1 MRKKIVIL
9 GSTGSIGQQTLEVLR
24 KHSNEFEVVGLSG
37 WENTTFLKEQI
48 SFFKPKIAVVKNEYI
63 ARRLKKQLNNL
74 DNIEILWGTNGLVKI
89 STLEEANIIVIAIT
103 GIASLIPTFEAV
115 KKGKKIALAS
125 KEAMVV
131 AGELLV
137 KEARLRNAKILP
149 IDSEHS
155 AILQC
160 LKNEQK
166 DCVEKIIITASGGAL
181 YNLTEDA
188 LKNVSIEEAL
198 NHPTWKM
205 GKKITIDSATLMNKG
220 LEVIEAKW
228 FFDIPPNKI
237 EIVIH
242 PQSYVHSMVQFIDGT
257 ILAQIGEH
265 DMKIPIQYALFYPN
279 RTVNNFSRL
288 ELTKVGQLTFKK
300 PNFNKFP
307 CIKLAYKA
315 LELGGT
321 MPAVLNGANEI
332 AVNAFLDNKISFSAI
347 PLIIQNTMNE
357 HKPKQNPNINDI
369 LDADYWARERALNFC
384 MNIKTVISNK

>member
-181 YNLTEDA
+181 YNLTENA

-332 AVNAFLDNKISFSAI
+332 AVNAFLDKQISFSAI
-347 PLIIQNTMNE
+347 PLIIQNAMKE

-384 MNIKTVISNK
+384 MNIKNSNE

>member
-1 MRKKIVIL
+1 MKKD
-9 GSTGSIGQQTLEVLR
+9 
-24 KHSNEFEVVGLSG
+24 
-37 WENTTFLKEQI
+37 
-48 SFFKPKIAVVKNEYI
+48 
-63 ARRLKKQLNNL
+63 LNRQSS
-74 DNIEILWGTNGLVKI
+74 IEILWGIQGLITI
-89 STLEEANIIVIAIT
+89 STLEEADIIVVAIT

-115 KKGKKIALAS
+115 KKGKKVALAS
-125 KEAMVV
+125 KEAMVA

-137 KEARLRNAKILP
+137 KEVKLRNAKILP

-166 DCVEKIIITASGGAL
+166 DCVEKIILTASGGAL
-181 YNLTEDA
+181 YDLTETA
-188 LKNVSIEEAL
+188 LKNISIEDAL

-205 GKKITIDSATLMNKG
+205 GKKVTIDSATLMNKG

-228 FFDIPPNKI
+228 FFNIPANKI

-242 PQSYVHSMVQFIDGT
+242 PQSYVHSMVQFVDGT

-279 RTVNNFSRL
+279 RTINNFSRL
-288 ELTKVGQLTFKK
+288 ELTKIGQLTFKK

-307 CIKLAYKA
+307 CIKLAYQA
-315 LELGGT
+315 LEVGGT

-332 AVNAFLDNKISFSAI
+332 AVNAFLNSKINFLAI
-347 PLIIQNTMNE
+347 PQIIQNTMKE
-357 HKPKQNPNINDI
+357 HKTKYNPNISDI
-369 LDADYWARERALNFC
+369 LDADYWAREKALNFC
-384 MNIKTVISNK
+384 QKEK

>member
-1 MRKKIVIL
+1 MKKKIVIL
-9 GSTGSIGQQTLEVLR
+9 GSTGSIGQQTLEVIR
-24 KHSNEFEVVGLSG
+24 KYSNEFEVVGLSG

-63 ARRLKKQLNNL
+63 ARKLRKDL
-74 DNIEILWGTNGLVKI
+74 DNSIDIKLLWGTEGLIKI
-89 STLEEANIIVIAIT
+89 STLEEADIIVVAIT

-115 KKGKKIALAS
+115 KRGKKIALAS

-166 DCVEKIIITASGGAL
+166 DCVEKIILTASGGAL
-181 YNLTEDA
+181 YNLTESS
-188 LKNVSIEEAL
+188 LKNVSIEDAL

-205 GKKITIDSATLMNKG
+205 GKKVTIDSATLMNKG

-228 FFDIPPNKI
+228 FFNIPANKI
-237 EIVIH
+237 EILIH

-257 ILAQIGEH
+257 ILAQIGDH
-265 DMKIPIQYALFYPN
+265 DMRIPIQYALFYPN
-279 RTVNNFSRL
+279 RTINNFSRL
-288 ELTKVGQLTFKK
+288 ELSKVGQLTFKK
-300 PNFNKFP
+300 PNFDKFP
-307 CIKLAYKA
+307 CIKLAYQA

-332 AVNAFLDNKISFSAI
+332 AVDAFLNSKISFSEI
-347 PLIIQNTMNE
+347 PIIIQNTMKE
-357 HKPKQNPNINDI
+357 HEPKYNPNISDI

-384 MNIKTVISNK
+384 MNTK

>member
-9 GSTGSIGQQTLEVLR
+9 GSTGSIGRQTLEVI
-24 KHSNEFEVVGLSG
+24 KKYSNEFEVVGLSG
-37 WENTTFLKEQI
+37 WENTRLLKEQI

-63 ARRLKKQLNNL
+63 AKQLTKEINSLNN
-74 DNIEILWGTNGLVKI
+74 IKILWGTNGLIEI
-89 STLEEANIIVIAIT
+89 SILEKVDITVVAIT
-103 GIASLIPTFEAV
+103 GIASLIPTYEAV
-115 KKGKKIALAS
+115 KRGKKVALAS

-137 KEARLRNAKILP
+137 KEVKARNAKILP

-160 LKNEQK
+160 LKNEK
-166 DCVEKIIITASGGAL
+166 KECVEKIILTASGGAL
-181 YNLTEDA
+181 YNFTEAA
-188 LKNVSIEEAL
+188 LKDVTIEDAL
-198 NHPTWKM
+198 NHPTWEM
-205 GKKITIDSATLMNKG
+205 GKKVTIDSATLMNKG
-220 LEVIEAKW
+220 LEAIEAKW
-228 FFDIPPNKI
+228 FFNIPANKI

-265 DMKIPIQYALFYPN
+265 DMKIPIQYALFYPD
-279 RTVNNFSRL
+279 RIGNNFSRL
-288 ELTKVGQLTFKK
+288 DLTKIGQLAFRK

-307 CIKLAYKA
+307 CIKLAYQA

-332 AVNAFLDNKISFSAI
+332 AVNAFLNNQISFSTI
-347 PLIIQNTMNE
+347 PQIIQNTMKE
-357 HKPKQNPNINDI
+357 HKPKHNPNISDI
-369 LDADYWARERALNFC
+369 LDADYWAREKALNFC
-384 MNIKTVISNK
+384 MDIK

>member
-9 GSTGSIGQQTLEVLR
+9 GSTGSIGQQTLEVIR
-24 KHSNEFEVVGLSG
+24 KFSNEFEVVGLSG
-37 WENTTFLKEQI
+37 WENTDFLKEQI
-48 SFFKPKIAVVKNEYI
+48 SFFIPKIAVVKNEYT
-63 ARRLKKQLNNL
+63 AKKLKKDL
-74 DNIEILWGTNGLVKI
+74 DNLSGIKILWGTDGLIRI
-89 STLEEANIIVIAIT
+89 STLEEADIIVVAIT

-115 KKGKKIALAS
+115 KRGKNIALAS
-125 KEAMVV
+125 KEALVV

-137 KEARLRNAKILP
+137 KEAKLRNAKIIP

-166 DCVEKIIITASGGAL
+166 DSVEKIILTASGGAL
-181 YNLTEDA
+181 YNLTETALENVSVEDA
-188 LKNVSIEEAL
+188 LD
-198 NHPTWKM
+198 HPTWKM
-205 GKKITIDSATLMNKG
+205 GKKVTIDSATLMNKG

-228 FFDIPPNKI
+228 FFNIPANKI

-265 DMKIPIQYALFYPN
+265 DMRIPIQYALFYPN
-279 RTVNNFSRL
+279 RTVNSFPRL
-288 ELTKVGQLTFKK
+288 DLTKIGQLTFKK
-300 PNFNKFP
+300 VNFDKFP
-307 CIKLAYKA
+307 CVKLAYKA

-332 AVNAFLDNKISFSAI
+332 AVNAFLNNKINFLAI
-347 PLIIQNTMNE
+347 PIIIQNTMKE
-357 HKPKQNPNINDI
+357 HKPKYNPNINDI
-369 LDADYWARERALNFC
+369 LDADYWAREKALNFC
-384 MNIKTVISNK
+384 TNAK

>member
-1 MRKKIVIL
+1 MKKKIVIL
-9 GSTGSIGQQTLEVLR
+9 GSTGSIGQQTLEVIR
-24 KHSNEFEVVGLSG
+24 KYSNEFEVVGLSG
-37 WENTTFLKEQI
+37 WENTAFLKEQI

-63 ARRLKKQLNNL
+63 ARNLKKDLNKQN
-74 DNIEILWGTNGLVKI
+74 NIKILWGTSGLI
-89 STLEEANIIVIAIT
+89 NIATLEVADIIVVAIT

-115 KKGKKIALAS
+115 KRGKNIALAS

-137 KEARLRNAKILP
+137 KEAKLRNAKIIP

-166 DCVEKIIITASGGAL
+166 VCVEKIILTASGGAL
-181 YNLTEDA
+181 YDLTEAA
-188 LKNVSIEEAL
+188 LKNVSVEEAL

-205 GKKITIDSATLMNKG
+205 GKKVTIDSATLMNKG

-228 FFDIPPNKI
+228 FFNIPVNKI

-257 ILAQIGEH
+257 ILAQISEH

-279 RTVNNFSRL
+279 RAINNFSRL
-288 ELTKVGQLTFKK
+288 ELTKIGQLTFKK

-307 CIKLAYKA
+307 CIKLAYQA
-315 LELGGT
+315 IEIGGT
-321 MPAVLNGANEI
+321 MSAVLNGANEI
-332 AVNAFLDNKISFSAI
+332 AVNAFLNNQISFYAI
-347 PLIIQNTMNE
+347 PLIIQNTMKE
-357 HKPKQNPNINDI
+357 HKPKYNPDINDI

-384 MNIKTVISNK
+384 INIK

>member
-9 GSTGSIGQQTLEVLR
+9 GSTGSIGQQTLEVIR
-24 KHSNEFEVVGLSG
+24 KFSNEFEVVGLSG
-37 WENTTFLKEQI
+37 WENTAFLKEQI
-48 SFFKPKIAVVKNEYI
+48 NFFKPKIAVVKNEYT
-63 ARRLKKQLNNL
+63 AKKLKKDLNNL
-74 DNIEILWGTNGLVKI
+74 SGIKILWGTDGLIRI
-89 STLEEANIIVIAIT
+89 STLEVADIIVVAIT

-115 KKGKKIALAS
+115 KRGKNIALAS
-125 KEAMVV
+125 KEALVV

-137 KEARLRNAKILP
+137 KEAKLRNAKILP

-166 DCVEKIIITASGGAL
+166 DSVDKIILTASGGAL
-181 YNLTEDA
+181 YNLTETA
-188 LKNVSIEEAL
+188 LKNVTVEDAL

-205 GKKITIDSATLMNKG
+205 GKKVTIDSATLMNKG

-228 FFDIPPNKI
+228 FFNIPANKI
-237 EIVIH
+237 EILIH

-265 DMKIPIQYALFYPN
+265 DMRIPIQYALFYPN
-279 RTVNNFSRL
+279 RTINKFPRL
-288 ELTKVGQLTFKK
+288 DLTKIGQLTFKK
-300 PNFNKFP
+300 VNFDKFP
-307 CIKLAYKA
+307 CIRLAYKA

-332 AVNAFLDNKISFSAI
+332 AVNAFLDSKISFSVI
-347 PLIIQNTMNE
+347 PLVIQNTMKE
-357 HKPKQNPNINDI
+357 HKSKFNPDISDI
-369 LDADYWARERALNFC
+369 LDADYWAREKALNFC
-384 MNIKTVISNK
+384 MNIKNSNK

>member
-9 GSTGSIGQQTLEVLR
+9 GSTGSIGKQTLDIIQ
-24 KHSNEFEVVGLSG
+24 KYSNEFEVVGLSG

-48 SFFKPKIAVVKNEYI
+48 SLFKPKIAVVKNEYI
-63 ARRLKKQLNNL
+63 ARKLKKDL
-74 DNIEILWGTNGLVKI
+74 DNSSDIKLLWGTEGLIII
-89 STLEEANIIVIAIT
+89 STLEEVDIIVVAIT

-137 KEARLRNAKILP
+137 NEAKLRNAKILP

-166 DCVEKIIITASGGAL
+166 DCVEKIILTASGGAL
-181 YNLTEDA
+181 YNLTESS
-188 LKNVSIEEAL
+188 LKNVSIEDAL

-205 GKKITIDSATLMNKG
+205 GKKVTIDSATLMNKG

-228 FFDIPPNKI
+228 FFNIPANKI

-242 PQSYVHSMVQFIDGT
+242 PQSYIHSMVQFIDGT
-257 ILAQIGEH
+257 ILAQISEH
-265 DMKIPIQYALFYPN
+265 DMRIPIQYALFYPN
-279 RTVNNFSRL
+279 RIINNFSRL
-288 ELTKVGQLTFKK
+288 ELSKVGQLTFKK
-300 PNFNKFP
+300 PNFDKFP
-307 CIKLAYKA
+307 CIKLAYQA
-315 LELGGT
+315 LEIGGT

-332 AVNAFLDNKISFSAI
+332 AVNAFLNSKISFSEI
-347 PLIIQNTMNE
+347 PIIIQNTMKE
-357 HKPKQNPNINDI
+357 HKPKYNPNISDI
-369 LDADYWARERALNFC
+369 LDVDYWARERALNFC
-384 MNIKTVISNK
+384 INLKNSNK

>member
-9 GSTGSIGQQTLEVLR
+9 GSTGSIGQQTLEVVQ
-24 KHSNEFEVVGLSG
+24 KFSNEFEVVGLSG
-37 WENTTFLKEQI
+37 WENTRLLKEQI
-48 SFFKPKIAVVKNEYI
+48 SFFKPKVVVVKNEDT
-63 ARRLKKQLNNL
+63 AKRLRKELNNL
-74 DNIEILWGTNGLVKI
+74 NNIKILWGIDGLIKI
-89 STLEEANIIVIAIT
+89 SILEDIDITVVAIT

-115 KKGKKIALAS
+115 KRGKKVALAS
-125 KEAMVV
+125 KEAMVA
-131 AGELLV
+131 AGELLI
-137 KEARLRNAKILP
+137 KEAKTRNAKILP

-166 DCVEKIIITASGGAL
+166 DCVEKIILTASGGAL
-181 YNLTEDA
+181 YNFTETA
-188 LKNVSIEEAL
+188 LNNVTVEDAL

-205 GKKITIDSATLMNKG
+205 GKKVTIDSATLMNKG

-228 FFDIPPNKI
+228 FFDIPANKI
-237 EIVIH
+237 EVVIH
-242 PQSYVHSMVQFIDGT
+242 PQSYIHSMVQFIDGT

-265 DMKIPIQYALFYPN
+265 DMKIPIQYALFHPN
-279 RTVNNFSRL
+279 RIGNNFSRL

-307 CIKLAYKA
+307 CIKLAYQA

-332 AVNAFLDNKISFSAI
+332 AVNAFLNSQIKFTAI
-347 PLIIQNTMNE
+347 PQIIQDTMKE
-357 HKPKQNPNINDI
+357 HKINHSPDINDI
-369 LDADYWARERALNFC
+369 LDADYWAREKAVSLC
-384 MNIKTVISNK
+384 TNIK

>member
-24 KHSNEFEVVGLSG
+24 KYSNEFEVVGLSG
-37 WENTTFLKEQI
+37 WENITFLKEQI
-48 SFFKPKIAVVKNEYI
+48 SFFKPKMVVVKNEYI
-63 ARRLKKQLNNL
+63 AKKLKNDLNNL
-74 DNIEILWGTNGLVKI
+74 NNIEILWGLNGLTKI
-89 STLEEANIIVIAIT
+89 AILEEADIIVVAIT

-115 KKGKKIALAS
+115 KKGKKVALAS

-137 KEARLRNAKILP
+137 KEAKLRDAKILP

-166 DCVEKIIITASGGAL
+166 DYVEKIILTASGGAL
-181 YNLTEDA
+181 YNLTETA
-188 LKNVSIEEAL
+188 LKNVSIEDAL

-205 GKKITIDSATLMNKG
+205 GKKVTIDSATLMNKG

-228 FFDIPPNKI
+228 FFDIPANKI
-237 EIVIH
+237 VIVIH

-279 RTVNNFSRL
+279 RTINNLSRL
-288 ELTKVGQLTFKK
+288 ELAKIGQLTFKK

-307 CIKLAYKA
+307 CIKLAYQA
-315 LELGGT
+315 LEIGGT

-332 AVNAFLDNKISFSAI
+332 AVTAFLNNQISFSAI
-347 PLIIQNTMNE
+347 PLIIQNTMKE

-369 LDADYWARERALNFC
+369 LDADYWAREKALNFC
-384 MNIKTVISNK
+384 MNNK

>member
-24 KHSNEFEVVGLSG
+24 KYSNEFEVVGLSG

-48 SFFKPKIAVVKNEYI
+48 SFFKPKIAVVKNEHI
-63 ARRLKKQLNNL
+63 ANRLKKQLNNL

-115 KKGKKIALAS
+115 KKGKKVALAS

-137 KEARLRNAKILP
+137 KEAKLRNAKILP

-181 YNLTEDA
+181 YNLTENA
-188 LKNVSIEEAL
+188 LKNVSIEDAL

-228 FFDIPPNKI
+228 FFDILPNKI

-242 PQSYVHSMVQFIDGT
+242 PQSYVHSMVQFVDGT

-279 RTVNNFSRL
+279 RTINNFSRL

-332 AVNAFLDNKISFSAI
+332 AVNAFLNNQISFLAI
-347 PLIIQNTMNE
+347 PLIIQNTMKE

-369 LDADYWARERALNFC
+369 LDADYWARETALNFC
-384 MNIKTVISNK
+384 MNNK

>member
-1 MRKKIVIL
+1 MRKKIIIL
-9 GSTGSIGQQTLEVLR
+9 GSTGSIGQQTLEVIQ
-24 KHSNEFEVVGLSG
+24 KYSNEFEVVGLSG
-37 WENTTFLKEQI
+37 WENTKLLKEQI
-48 SFFKPKIAVVKNEYI
+48 RFFKPKIAVVKN
-63 ARRLKKQLNNL
+63 ADAAKRLKKEINNLNNVK
-74 DNIEILWGTNGLVKI
+74 ILWGTDGLIEI
-89 STLEEANIIVIAIT
+89 SILEEVDVTVVAIT

-115 KKGKKIALAS
+115 KKGKKVALAS

-137 KEARLRNAKILP
+137 KEAKSSNAQIIP

-166 DCVEKIIITASGGAL
+166 DSVEKIILTASGGAL
-181 YNLTEDA
+181 YNFTETA
-188 LKNVSIEEAL
+188 LKNVSVEDAL

-205 GKKITIDSATLMNKG
+205 GNKVTIDSATLMNKG

-228 FFDIPPNKI
+228 FFNVPANKI

-257 ILAQIGEH
+257 IIAQIGEH

-279 RTVNNFSRL
+279 RMSNNFSRV

-307 CIKLAYKA
+307 CINLAYHA
-315 LELGGT
+315 LEIGGT

-332 AVNAFLDNKISFSAI
+332 AVNAFLNSKISFSAI
-347 PLIIQNTMNE
+347 PQIIQNTMKE
-357 HKPKQNPNINDI
+357 HKPKYNPNINDI
-369 LDADYWARERALNFC
+369 LDADYWAREIALKFC
-384 MNIKTVISNK
+384 K

>member
-9 GSTGSIGQQTLEVLR
+9 GSTGSVGQQTLEVIR
-24 KHSNEFEVVGLSG
+24 KYSNEFEVVGLSG

-48 SFFKPKIAVVKNEYI
+48 SLFRPKVAVVKNEYI
-63 ARRLKKQLNNL
+63 ARKLKKDL
-74 DNIEILWGTNGLVKI
+74 DNSSDIKLLWGTEGLIKI
-89 STLEEANIIVIAIT
+89 STLEEADIIVVAIT

-137 KEARLRNAKILP
+137 NEAKLRNAKILP

-160 LKNEQK
+160 LNNEQK
-166 DCVEKIIITASGGAL
+166 DCVEKIILTASGGAL
-181 YNLTEDA
+181 YDFTETA
-188 LKNVSIEEAL
+188 LKNVSIEDAL

-205 GKKITIDSATLMNKG
+205 GKKVTIDSATLMNKG

-228 FFDIPPNKI
+228 FFNIPADKI

-242 PQSYVHSMVQFIDGT
+242 PQSYIHSMVQFIDGT
-257 ILAQIGEH
+257 ILAQISEH

-279 RTVNNFSRL
+279 RTINNFSRL
-288 ELTKVGQLTFKK
+288 ELTKIGQLTFKK

-307 CIKLAYKA
+307 CIKLAYQA
-315 LELGGT
+315 LEIGGT

-332 AVNAFLDNKISFSAI
+332 AVNAFLNSQISFSEI
-347 PLIIQNTMNE
+347 PIIIQNTMKE
-357 HKPKQNPNINDI
+357 HKPKYNPNISDI

-384 MNIKTVISNK
+384 INLKNSNK

>member
-9 GSTGSIGQQTLEVLR
+9 GSTGSIGQQTLEVIR
-24 KHSNEFEVVGLSG
+24 KYSNEFEVVGLSG

-48 SFFKPKIAVVKNEYI
+48 KFFKPKIAVVKNEYI
-63 ARRLKKQLNNL
+63 AKRLKKELNNL
-74 DNIEILWGTNGLVKI
+74 DNIEISWGTNGLVKI
-89 STLEEANIIVIAIT
+89 STLEEANIIVVAIT

-115 KKGKKIALAS
+115 KLGKNIALAS

-137 KEARLRNAKILP
+137 KEAKLRNAKILP

-166 DCVEKIIITASGGAL
+166 DSVEKIILTASGGAL
-181 YNLTEDA
+181 YNLTETA
-188 LKNVSIEEAL
+188 LKNISVEEAL

-205 GKKITIDSATLMNKG
+205 GKKVTIDSATLMNKG

-228 FFDIPPNKI
+228 FFNVPANKI

-257 ILAQIGEH
+257 ILAQIGDH
-265 DMKIPIQYALFYPN
+265 DMRVPIQYALFYPN
-279 RTVNNFSRL
+279 KTINNFPRL
-288 ELTKVGQLTFKK
+288 DLTKIGQLTFKK
-300 PNFNKFP
+300 VNFDKFP

-332 AVNAFLDNKISFSAI
+332 AVNAFLNNKISFSLI
-347 PLIIQNTMNE
+347 PVIIQNTMKE
-357 HKPKQNPNINDI
+357 HKPKYNPNINDI
-369 LDADYWARERALNFC
+369 LDADYWAREKALNFC
-384 MNIKTVISNK
+384 MNIKNSNE

>member
-1 MRKKIVIL
+1 MRNKIVIL
-9 GSTGSIGQQTLEVLR
+9 GSTGSVGQQTLEVIR
-24 KHSNEFEVVGLSG
+24 KYSNEFEVVGLSG
-37 WENTTFLKEQI
+37 WENTRLLKEQI

-63 ARRLKKQLNNL
+63 ARNLKKDLNKQN
-74 DNIEILWGTNGLVKI
+74 NIKILWGTNGLI
-89 STLEEANIIVIAIT
+89 NIATLEEANIIVVAIT

-115 KKGKKIALAS
+115 KKGKKIALSS

-137 KEARLRNAKILP
+137 REAISKNAKIIP

-160 LKNEQK
+160 LKNEKK
-166 DCVEKIIITASGGAL
+166 DCVEKIILTASGGAL
-181 YNLTEDA
+181 YNFTETA
-188 LKNVSIEEAL
+188 LKNVTVEDAL

-205 GKKITIDSATLMNKG
+205 GKKVTIDSATLMNKG

-228 FFDIPPNKI
+228 FFNIPANKI

-279 RTVNNFSRL
+279 RISNNFSRL
-288 ELTKVGQLTFKK
+288 ELTKIGQLTFKK
-300 PNFNKFP
+300 PNFDKFP
-307 CIKLAYKA
+307 CIKLAYQA

-332 AVNAFLDNKISFSAI
+332 AVNAFLNSQINFSAI
-347 PLIIQNTMNE
+347 PTIIQNTMKE
-357 HKPKQNPNINDI
+357 YKPKYNPNINDI
-369 LDADYWARERALNFC
+369 LDADYWAREKALSFC
-384 MNIKTVISNK
+384 INKK

>member
-9 GSTGSIGQQTLEVLR
+9 GSTGSIGQQTLEVIR
-24 KHSNEFEVVGLSG
+24 KYLNEFEVIGLSG
-37 WENTTFLKEQI
+37 WENTTLLKEQI
-48 SFFKPKIAVVKNEYI
+48 IFFKPKIAVVKDEYV
-63 ARRLKKQLNNL
+63 ARNLKKNLNKQN
-74 DNIEILWGTNGLVKI
+74 NIKILWGTNGLINI
-89 STLEEANIIVIAIT
+89 STLKEADIIVVAIT
-103 GIASLIPTFEAV
+103 GIASLIPTYEAV
-115 KKGKKIALAS
+115 KKGKNVALAS

-137 KEARLRNAKILP
+137 KEAKLKNSKILP

-166 DCVEKIIITASGGAL
+166 DCVEKIILTASGGAL
-181 YNLTEDA
+181 YDLTETA
-188 LKNVSIEEAL
+188 LKNVTVEDAL

-205 GKKITIDSATLMNKG
+205 GKKVTIDSATLMNKG

-228 FFDIPPNKI
+228 FFNIPADKI

-242 PQSYVHSMVQFIDGT
+242 PQSYIHSMVQFIDGT
-257 ILAQIGEH
+257 IMAQISEH
-265 DMKIPIQYALFYPN
+265 DMRIPIQYALFYPN
-279 RTVNNFSRL
+279 RIINNFSRL
-288 ELTKVGQLTFKK
+288 DLNKIGQLTFRK

-307 CIKLAYKA
+307 CIKLAYQA
-315 LELGGT
+315 LERGGT

-332 AVNAFLDNKISFSAI
+332 AVNAFLNCKIRISEI
-347 PLIIQNTMNE
+347 PVIIRNTMKE
-357 HKPKQNPNINDI
+357 HKLKYSPNISDI

-384 MNIKTVISNK
+384 TNKK

>member
-166 DCVEKIIITASGGAL
+166 DCIEKIIITASGGAL
-181 YNLTEDA
+181 YNLTENA

-279 RTVNNFSRL
+279 RIVNNFSRL

-347 PLIIQNTMNE
+347 PLIIQNTMKE